1 MRFCYSYQHIICP
14 RSKSANEAASVSA
27 VYAIVTFFKPR
38 RFVEILPSKGS
49 VQRMCADFKVPML
62 PSIPMDPAL
71 VQAGEQGRHLCSA
84 DGVAPAGAA
93 LALQQL
99 TMSVM

>member
-1 MRFCYSYQHIICP
+1 
-14 RSKSANEAASVSA
+14 
-27 VYAIVTFFKPR
+27 
-38 RFVEILPSKGS
+38 
-49 VQRMCADFKVPML
+49 MCADFKVPML